1 MDTETGE
8 NDSRPNFSGQGK
20 QVLCGRTMFTAKGL
34 HLNELHLNERL
45 PLLTYLSLMSN
56 APHVIPGIAGSGR
69 LAIGGVP

>member
-20 QVLCGRTMFTAKGL
+20 QALCGRTVFTTKG
-34 HLNELHLNERL
+34 LHLNERL

-56 APHVIPGIAGSGR
+56 APHVIPVIAGSGR